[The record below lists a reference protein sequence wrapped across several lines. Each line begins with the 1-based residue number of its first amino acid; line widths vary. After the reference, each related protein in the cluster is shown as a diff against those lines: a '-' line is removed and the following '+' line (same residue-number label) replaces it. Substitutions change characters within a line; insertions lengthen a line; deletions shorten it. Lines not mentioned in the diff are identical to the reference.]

1 MSNLQLNN
9 VDLTPAQIDGTRS
22 DLRIYYPAVEKPVA
36 LISDGDSKGAESME
50 GLKWASTGA
59 PWLWDWV
66 ADIKV
71 GSSNSGTSDVA
82 PAGLTSPSRLAA
94 MASAIASAKAQGYAA
109 VDVMLTIG
117 TNDGGSTNGGPFT
130 AEQTVANVKNY
141 YNAFVQAGGR
151 ILWIWSVDP
160 STTSGTNARTPS
172 INAGYAD
179 LARESNQAV
188 FISTEKYFLDPAAT
202 NFTPIGQATN
212 TVGSVTY
219 DGLHSSVYGFLQKG
233 RAISPI
239 LNRAF
244 RVRDHFDCLTSGNAW
259 GASFPRGNILGA
271 EARFRALGGT
281 DTSTGGTVTGT
292 PPLGWSMSGDLA
304 GLSVTFTAES
314 NAAIASALNL
324 QAGLPVVRMAISG
337 TPTADVAITFAR
349 TVTAVGAISAGRYE
363 HEMMV
368 YADNFAGLVGIRYRA
383 GNMTAL
389 PASGGSAPQVSIGDN
404 DGAGLR
410 NADSLPAMTRLLY
423 GRVGGNNVAT
433 PGGMT
438 GNLVVNLRNAIPV
451 SGSLLL
457 VGVSSRRA
465 DNVI

>member
-1 MSNLQLNN
+1 MSLEIGGTPITVAQRGVFRN
-9 VDLTPAQIDGTRS
+9 DLS
-22 DLRIYYPAVEKPVA
+22 VYYPGAEMPVA

-50 GLKWASTGA
+50 AMKWASTDA

-71 GSSNSGTSDVA
+71 GSSGSSNVETPV
-82 PAGLTSPSRLAA
+82 AGLTSPSRLAA
-94 MASAIASAKAQGYAA
+94 MASAISSAKSAGYLA

-117 TNDGGSTNGGPFT
+117 TNDSALT
-130 AEQTVANVKNY
+130 AEQTIANVKLY
-141 YNAFVQAGGR
+141 YDAFVAAGGR
-151 ILWIWSVDP
+151 LLWLWGVDP
-160 STTSGTNARTPS
+160 STTSGTTARTPS

-179 LARESNQAV
+179 MARNRSQLV
-188 FISTEKYFLDPAAT
+188 FVSTERYMLDPAAT
-202 NFTPIGQATN
+202 NFTPLGQATN

-219 DGLHSSVYGFLQKG
+219 DGLHASVYGWLQKG
-233 RAISPI
+233 RAIAPI

-244 RVRDHFDCLTSGNAW
+244 RVRDHFDCLTSGSPW
-259 GASFPRGNILGA
+259 GANFPRGNILGA

-292 PPLGWSMSGDLA
+292 PPLGWAMSGELA
-304 GLSVTFTAES
+304 GMSVAFTAES
-314 NAAIASALNL
+314 NAAVASALNL
-324 QAGLPVVRMAISG
+324 PANLPLVRMAVSG

-349 TVTAVGAISAGRYE
+349 TVTASGAITAGRYE
-363 HEMMV
+363 HEMLA
-368 YADNFAGLVGIRYRA
+368 YADNLVGLVGIRYRG
-383 GNMTAL
+383 GNMTSL
-389 PASGGSAPQVSIGDN
+389 PASGGSAPQVSLGDN
-404 DGAGLR
+404 DGAGIR

-438 GNLVVNLRNAIPV
+438 GNLIVNFRSGIAA

-457 VGVSSRRA
+457 IGACSRRA
-465 DNVI
+465 TEIAA